1 VLWNSPLYNKKYIYE
16 EVIVDGTGPFEGTW
30 TYRSFISNPDL
41 TVNVNELLFGAGTLE
56 LSEPSFGTLAGTLGG
71 PGWSLALSGAISYGN
86 PFTARFQG
94 AGDINGETW
103 VYDYTGYLVP
113 PWPNGVDQRPAIVGS
128 VIRTVPHSGGQAAAG
143 FVASFIAVR
152 QGD

>member
-1 VLWNSPLYNKKYIYE
+1 MNG
-16 EVIVDGTGPFEGTW
+16 DRPFVGSW
-30 TYRSFISNPDL
+30 SYRSFISNPDL
-41 TVNVNELLFGAGTLE
+41 TANVNDLLFGAGTLE
-56 LSEPSFGTLAGTLGG
+56 ISEPSFGVLAGSLGG
-71 PGWSLALSGAISYGN
+71 PGWNFALSGGITYGN
-86 PFTARFQG
+86 PFAARFQG
-94 AGDINGETW
+94 VGEISGETW

-152 QGD
+152 QEDNS